1 MTSTHVIHEIK
12 PVYDKNSRVL
22 LLGTMPSPKS
32 RETGFFY
39 GHPQNRFW
47 KVLATLFDEPI
58 PETIEEKCDLCLR
71 HRIALWDVLS
81 SCDIEGA
88 SDASIKNAKPN
99 DLAQILN
106 AAPVQAVFTT
116 GTKAGQLYKKL
127 CEPVT
132 SIPCT
137 VLPSTSPAN
146 SRVSLAEL
154 CTTYKQALSPYLEF
168 DPKYPVLDVPEV
180 VRLEQSIASSGTSLY
195 TLMHRAGRFLAYEA
209 KKYLEQKSDYRGPEC
224 NRTKNGEPE
233 WSETNHNEPEHGKTA
248 SGQNQFRAITSNQLH
263 TATPNQLHTAT
274 PTQLYVSI
282 LCGHGNNGGDGWV
295 AAVYLAKAG
304 YHVDLISSV
313 SAQKIKAEPAHTTAC
328 EIESRIECII
338 KRETNYNTECKP
350 EREAEYEIEHEAE
363 YRVERETE
371 YRVERETECKIEY
384 KVEHEAEHETKQEIE
399 HKNKYK
405 VGRKIAASPKNNQT
419 IHLLINP
426 TNEEVEASLSKA
438 DLIIDAILGT
448 GFSGDTVRE
457 PFATW
462 IELANQQKVREK
474 AHEKIRDTEHLA
486 CSTHNARIIAADV
499 ASGFSAQ
506 TGIAAKPCIR
516 ADHTVTMITLKTG
529 LVQPNAKT
537 YCGTIR
543 VAPLADFDL

>member
-146 SRVSLAEL
+146 SRVSLGEL

-180 VRLEQSIASSGTSLY
+180 VRLEQSIASSGT
-195 TLMHRAGRFLAYEA
+195 
-209 KKYLEQKSDYRGPEC
+209 
-224 NRTKNGEPE
+224 
-233 WSETNHNEPEHGKTA
+233 
-248 SGQNQFRAITSNQLH
+248 
-263 TATPNQLHTAT
+263 
-274 PTQLYVSI
+274 
-282 LCGHGNNGGDGWV
+282 
-295 AAVYLAKAG
+295 
-304 YHVDLISSV
+304 
-313 SAQKIKAEPAHTTAC
+313 
-328 EIESRIECII
+328 
-338 KRETNYNTECKP
+338 
-350 EREAEYEIEHEAE
+350 
-363 YRVERETE
+363 
-371 YRVERETECKIEY
+371 
-384 KVEHEAEHETKQEIE
+384 
-399 HKNKYK
+399 
-405 VGRKIAASPKNNQT
+405 
-419 IHLLINP
+419 
-426 TNEEVEASLSKA
+426 
-438 DLIIDAILGT
+438 
-448 GFSGDTVRE
+448 
-457 PFATW
+457 
-462 IELANQQKVREK
+462 
-474 AHEKIRDTEHLA
+474 
-486 CSTHNARIIAADV
+486 
-499 ASGFSAQ
+499 
-506 TGIAAKPCIR
+506 
-516 ADHTVTMITLKTG
+516 
-529 LVQPNAKT
+529 
-537 YCGTIR
+537 
-543 VAPLADFDL
+543 

>member
-1 MTSTHVIHEIK
+1 MTSTHVIHEIE

-47 KVLATLFDEPI
+47 KVLALLFDEPT
-58 PETIEEKCDLCLR
+58 PETIKEKRDLCLR
-71 HRIALWDVLS
+71 HHIALWDVVS

-106 AAPVQAVFTT
+106 VAPIQAVFTT

-127 CEPVT
+127 CEPAT

-154 CTTYKQALSPYLEF
+154 CTTYKQALSPYLDFNPE
-168 DPKYPVLDVPEV
+168 YPVLDVPEV

-209 KKYLEQKSDYRGPEC
+209 KKYLEQKSDCRESDR
-224 NRTKNGEPE
+224 NITKPKESDC
-233 WSETNHNEPEHGKTA
+233 SEINHNEPERSKAA
-248 SGQNQFRAITSNQLH
+248 SGQNQFLTIK
-263 TATPNQLHTAT
+263 PNQLH
-274 PTQLYVSI
+274 VSI

-295 AAVYLAKAG
+295 AADYLAKAG

-313 SAQKIKAEPAHTTAC
+313 SAQEIKAEPAHTTAC
-328 EIESRIECII
+328 EIEHEI
-338 KRETNYNTECKP
+338 KC
-350 EREAEYEIEHEAE
+350 EIKH
-363 YRVERETE
+363 ETE
-371 YRVERETECKIEY
+371 YGVERKAECEIDY
-384 KVEHEAEHETKQEIE
+384 KVEHKTGHETKQEIE
-399 HKNKYK
+399 HKSKYK
-405 VGRKIAASPKNNQT
+405 AGRKIAASPKSKQT

-426 TNEEVEASLSKA
+426 TNEEVKASLSKA

-457 PFATW
+457 PFSTW
-462 IELANQQKVREK
+462 IELANQQKVREEV
-474 AHEKIRDTEHLA
+474 HEKLHNTDHRT
-486 CSTHNARIIAADV
+486 CSIQNARIIAADV

-506 TGIAAKPCIR
+506 TGTAAKPCIV

-529 LVQPNAKT
+529 LVQPSAKT

-543 VAPLADFDL
+543 VAPLAVFDL

>member
-12 PVYDKNSRVL
+12 PVYNKNSRVL

-47 KVLATLFDEPI
+47 KVLALLFDEPT
-58 PETIEEKCDLCLR
+58 PETIEEKRDLCLR
-71 HRIALWDVLS
+71 HHIALWDVVS

-106 AAPVQAVFTT
+106 AAPIQAVFTT

-146 SRVSLAEL
+146 SRVSLSEL
-154 CTTYKQALSPYLEF
+154 CATYKQALSPYLEF

-209 KKYLEQKSDYRGPEC
+209 KKYLEQKSDCRESDRNIAKPKESEC
-224 NRTKNGEPE
+224 
-233 WSETNHNEPEHGKTA
+233 SETNRNEAERSKTA
-248 SGQNQFRAITSNQLH
+248 SGQNQFLTIK
-263 TATPNQLHTAT
+263 PNQLH
-274 PTQLYVSI
+274 VSI

-295 AAVYLAKAG
+295 TADYLAKAG

-313 SAQKIKAEPAHTTAC
+313 SAQEIKAEPAHTTAC
-328 EIESRIECII
+328 EIEHEI
-338 KRETNYNTECKP
+338 KC
-350 EREAEYEIEHEAE
+350 EIKHEIE
-363 YRVERETE
+363 YRVERKA
-371 YRVERETECKIEY
+371 ECEIDY
-384 KVEHEAEHETKQEIE
+384 KVEHKAEHETKQEIE
-399 HKNKYK
+399 HKSKYK
-405 VGRKIAASPKNNQT
+405 AGRKIAASPKSKQT

-457 PFATW
+457 PFSTW

-474 AHEKIRDTEHLA
+474 ARNTDQPTSNTRNSH
-486 CSTHNARIIAADV
+486 IIAADV

-506 TGIAAKPCIR
+506 TGTAAKPCIV

-529 LVQPNAKT
+529 LVQPSAKT

-543 VAPLADFDL
+543 VAPLAVFDL